1 MVPMHKTRVI
11 VTISNPA
18 YDELMRM
25 AAKARRSST
34 AGNRAVSRVIE
45 RLILEEA
52 ARMAAGG
59 GEPEGPRCSRTLDMA
74 P

>member
-1 MVPMHKTRVI
+1 MVPLHKTRVI

-25 AAKARRSST
+25 AADARQAST
-34 AGNRAVSRVIE
+34 AGNRAVSRLIE
-45 RLILEEA
+45 RLIMEEA

-59 GEPEGPRCSRTLDMA
+59 GGAGRPRCSRTLDMA
-74 P
+74 L

>member
-1 MVPMHKTRVI
+1 MVPLHKTRVI

-25 AAKARRSST
+25 AANARRSST

-52 ARMAAGG
+52 ARMDAGG